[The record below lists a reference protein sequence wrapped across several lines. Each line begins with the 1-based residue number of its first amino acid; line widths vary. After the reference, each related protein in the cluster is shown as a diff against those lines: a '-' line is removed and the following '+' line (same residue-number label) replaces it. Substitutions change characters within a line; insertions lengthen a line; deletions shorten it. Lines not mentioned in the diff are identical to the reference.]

1 MQNYSGRKEA
11 RKPFLACM
19 RGQRGGPC
27 MRDTACWGHTVKS
40 LGHKREPTAVSRSSW
55 ARCPV
60 SHPADSDLKHW
71 MKHESNVP
79 KASIGWK
86 KGKSP
91 QV

>member
-55 ARCPV
+55 ARFPV
-60 SHPADSDLKHW
+60 SSFTAEAFTECLLCARHSSRH
-71 MKHESNVP
+71 
-79 KASIGWK
+79 
-86 KGKSP
+86 
-91 QV
+91 